1 MERLTITSTLLLLLP
16 VLLDVSNATINSS
29 LRNARRKQR
38 IAARHKQAE
47 ITNAISEQQHRRAS
61 IEIIA
66 GSDNYYA
73 DQEEEELDQQAL
85 LLQQK
90 RRNNLR

>member
-1 MERLTITSTLLLLLP
+1 MERLTIISTLLLLL
-16 VLLDVSNATINSS
+16 VLLLDVSNATINSS
-29 LRNARRKQR
+29 LRKARQEQR

-61 IEIIA
+61 IEIA

-73 DQEEEELDQQAL
+73 DQEEELGQQAVL
-85 LLQQK
+85 LLQQ
-90 RRNNLR
+90 RHNNLR

>member
-1 MERLTITSTLLLLLP
+1 MERLTITSTLLLLL
-16 VLLDVSNATINSS
+16 VLLLDVSNATINSS
-29 LRNARRKQR
+29 LRKARQEQR

-61 IEIIA
+61 IEIA

-73 DQEEEELDQQAL
+73 DQEEELDQQAL
-85 LLQQK
+85 LLLQQ

>member
-1 MERLTITSTLLLLLP
+1 MERLTTTSSLLLLLL
-16 VLLDVSNATINSS
+16 LLDVSNATINPS

-61 IEIIA
+61 IEIA
-66 GSDNYYA
+66 SDNYYA
-73 DQEEEELDQQAL
+73 GLQEEEEELDQQV
-85 LLQQK
+85 LQQ

>member
-1 MERLTITSTLLLLLP
+1 MERLTIISTLLLLL
-16 VLLDVSNATINSS
+16 VLLLDVSNATINSS
-29 LRNARRKQR
+29 LRNARRQQR

-61 IEIIA
+61 IEIA
-66 GSDNYYA
+66 SESDIYYA
-73 DQEEEELDQQAL
+73 DQEKVELDQQAL
-85 LLQQK
+85 LLLQQ

>member
-1 MERLTITSTLLLLLP
+1 MERLTTTSSLLLLLL
-16 VLLDVSNATINSS
+16 LLDVSNATINPS

-61 IEIIA
+61 IEIA

-73 DQEEEELDQQAL
+73 DQEEELGQQAVL
-85 LLQQK
+85 LLQQ

>member
-1 MERLTITSTLLLLLP
+1 MERLTIISTLLLLL
-16 VLLDVSNATINSS
+16 LLDVSNATINSS
-29 LRNARRKQR
+29 LRKARQEQR

-61 IEIIA
+61 IEIA

-73 DQEEEELDQQAL
+73 DQEKEEEEFDQQV
-85 LLQQK
+85 LQQ

>member
-1 MERLTITSTLLLLLP
+1 MERLTIISTLLLLL
-16 VLLDVSNATINSS
+16 VLLLDVSNATINSS

-61 IEIIA
+61 IEIA

-85 LLQQK
+85 LLLQQ